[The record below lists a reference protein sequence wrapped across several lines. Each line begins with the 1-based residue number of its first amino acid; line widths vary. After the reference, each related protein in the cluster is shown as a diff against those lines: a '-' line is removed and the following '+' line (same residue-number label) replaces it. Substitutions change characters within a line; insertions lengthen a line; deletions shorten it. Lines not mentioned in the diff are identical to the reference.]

1 MRFAVFALVG
11 ELLGR
16 NATRWVRQCQ
26 STSSQPVPERAGPTL
41 GGETVTQ
48 AREAQVDLAAGER
61 LPRRVPRQRIDD
73 DLGGGAP
80 SSSWPI
86 RFSQTPAVA
95 RRWPATGWRRSTGW
109 YRPWLPRDTAG
120 LGPPGRAALPS
131 TSQDHINRSLHGFRG
146 LPVPR
151 CRGAGRRE
159 TGQGSHGH
167 HPHHTDQHP
176 RPARLLRRHLH
187 PAPPGEFPP
196 RTAVHGDVRRRPGT
210 AQGGLTP
217 TIRRHRPDPHHPDDP
232 MTDRPVAATPDH
244 PPSLQDPLRDA
255 KINSKLRG
263 GSRLRNTVP
272 PDPGNIPYRSGI
284 VPLSLGNMARPDWS
298 TLRGRLGR
306 QPADMAHPSAI
317 DQ

>member
-1 MRFAVFALVG
+1 MSFLAAGLSAFVRRCQCRSSSAPARCRGPGACGRSTLTPPRCGRDGSYRGRPESGQARPQVGGRPGCGSRCLRWLGSSLVVTPLGGSGNVRAPRASRFP
-11 ELLGR
+11 
-16 NATRWVRQCQ
+16 NAR
-26 STSSQPVPERAGPTL
+26 GPTL

-146 LPVPR
+146 LP
-151 CRGAGRRE
+151 G
-159 TGQGSHGH
+159 
-167 HPHHTDQHP
+167 
-176 RPARLLRRHLH
+176 
-187 PAPPGEFPP
+187 
-196 RTAVHGDVRRRPGT
+196 
-210 AQGGLTP
+210 
-217 TIRRHRPDPHHPDDP
+217 
-232 MTDRPVAATPDH
+232 
-244 PPSLQDPLRDA
+244 
-255 KINSKLRG
+255 
-263 GSRLRNTVP
+263 
-272 PDPGNIPYRSGI
+272 
-284 VPLSLGNMARPDWS
+284 
-298 TLRGRLGR
+298 
-306 QPADMAHPSAI
+306 
-317 DQ
+317 